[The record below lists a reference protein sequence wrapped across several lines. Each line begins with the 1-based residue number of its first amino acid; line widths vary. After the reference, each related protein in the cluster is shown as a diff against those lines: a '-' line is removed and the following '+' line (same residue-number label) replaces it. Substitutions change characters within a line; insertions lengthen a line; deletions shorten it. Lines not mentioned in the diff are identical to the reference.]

1 MLILLQYHMQINH
14 QIYQS
19 QPDYIYPKTLD
30 GVGLAPALFQSAHIE
45 GRGRYWD
52 RKTGTGY
59 FSLGISSPDPTFA
72 ITEC

>member
-1 MLILLQYHMQINH
+1 MQINH

-30 GVGLAPALFQSAHIE
+30 GVGLAPALFQSAYNK

-52 RKTGTGY
+52 RKTGTSY
-59 FSLGISSPDPTFA
+59 FSRSVSSPDPTFA
-72 ITEC
+72 IAEC